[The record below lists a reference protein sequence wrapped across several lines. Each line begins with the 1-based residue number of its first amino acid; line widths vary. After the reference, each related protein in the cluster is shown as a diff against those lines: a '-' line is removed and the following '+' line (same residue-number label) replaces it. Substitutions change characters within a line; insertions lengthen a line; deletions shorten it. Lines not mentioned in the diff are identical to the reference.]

1 MLRLIGVIRAD
12 VIRSKQSCST
22 QYALWQP
29 PIGIFKYSEE
39 LGAGDY
45 RLQLNPNTNFNLNAV
60 ETRNTGTVVEYALV
74 IQDVRFYCYI
84 EKRNIPDAIR
94 DLYLS
99 EMLVQSKPY
108 SSNLQFSVPPS
119 TMALTIF
126 LQDGTAGSNAQ
137 IPPSMFKC
145 LDNTDLSLQNIQIT
159 YANISKP
166 STNWQSGYGVALSS
180 NGAFTAQ
187 GINLLEQRYH
197 DSYEE
202 SGLDCKSNGVET
214 YYDWLQRGPFYHF
227 SFERDVNNK
236 STEIQ
241 ITSNYTQNINVAAR
255 MFIVAHFRKTVQITT
270 SNGLVVNVASR
281 EV

>member
-1 MLRLIGVIRAD
+1 
-12 VIRSKQSCST
+12 
-22 QYALWQP
+22 
-29 PIGIFKYSEE
+29 
-39 LGAGDY
+39 
-45 RLQLNPNTNFNLNAV
+45 
-60 ETRNTGTVVEYALV
+60 
-74 IQDVRFYCYI
+74 
-84 EKRNIPDAIR
+84 
-94 DLYLS
+94 
-99 EMLVQSKPY
+99 
-108 SSNLQFSVPPS
+108 
-119 TMALTIF
+119 
-126 LQDGTAGSNAQ
+126 
-137 IPPSMFKC
+137 MFKC